1 VKWPWQKEQSRPPS
15 MFDLWNE
22 PVDHEQLADNF
33 AKIDAHDGSSGRGV
47 YLGSPTRVHFKDP
60 GVLL

>member
-1 VKWPWQKEQSRPPS
+1 